1 MQDAILDFLS
11 LKVCQHFA
19 NLPLDTCSED
29 VEVWVRKKTL
39 LYPREINLRLSFI
52 HYSFHKDAGGAA
64 AFFSTLW
71 IRSTAAALSHKNG
84 VSASPRKQD
93 KRRNRNSICL
103 RLLVPLGFWVSCWNA
118 AIVATS
124 WRGSREIVRTFSQCE
139 MFGEYKE
146 NKINFRGFRV
156 AIFNRIWNIE
166 GDQKLDG

>member
-1 MQDAILDFLS
+1 MTVGQFGAQLSLYVFRVIASPVWYKKKRVQIPTLIHLCEFTYLNNIAKMFIWRQCKEKKDAILDFLS

-39 LYPREINLRLSFI
+39 LYPREINLCLSFI

-93 KRRNRNSICL
+93 KSRNRNSICL
-103 RLLVPLGFWVSCWNA
+103 RLLVPLGFL
-118 AIVATS
+118 
-124 WRGSREIVRTFSQCE
+124 
-139 MFGEYKE
+139 
-146 NKINFRGFRV
+146 GF
-156 AIFNRIWNIE
+156 
-166 GDQKLDG
+166 